1 MSSIS
6 DGTLPYKKSENT
18 NKSDGL
24 ANQSQEDEEMA
35 SSNDDESMESRS
47 FENQEDAEEEL
58 EEEQE
63 S

>member
-1 MSSIS
+1 
-6 DGTLPYKKSENT
+6 
-18 NKSDGL
+18 
-24 ANQSQEDEEMA
+24 MA

>member
-1 MSSIS
+1 LSSIS
-6 DGTLPYKKSENT
+6 DGTLPYKKSENI
-18 NKSDGL
+18 NKSDSL